1 MGMRCKS
8 LFLTA
13 CCLLCGLQVLPAM
26 DAPKAFAFVGPQY
39 IITAEVASSRSFMVN
54 FINFSDFVIVV
65 QPNDFIY
72 KAASERMYVGQV
84 YDKEFKSNRGD
95 TYRYSASVLLKG
107 HSFTGLTILGA
118 FREQDQI
125 EELSIR
131 IGAKRY
137 YLQPM
142 ERGQFEQI
150 AARVGN
156 LDLNSASPKA
166 ELVAANI
173 PEVGTVTT
181 TDGTA
186 EWDRDWKAL
195 LKPDGTNPPK
205 LIERPEITPTEEA
218 KRAKAYGRVRLS
230 ALITRNGTI
239 QDLRVDK
246 GLGHGMDERITEAI
260 LNSWVFLP
268 ATRNGEVLEATIYF
282 DVDFPPPATPK

>member
-1 MGMRCKS
+1 M
-8 LFLTA
+8 
-13 CCLLCGLQVLPAM
+13 Q
-26 DAPKAFAFVGPQY
+26 APRAFAFVSPQY
-39 IITAEVASSRSFMVN
+39 IITAEIASPRSFTVN

-72 KAASERMYVGQV
+72 KTASERIYIGQV

-125 EELSIR
+125 VELSIR

-142 ERGQFEQI
+142 EKGQFEQI
-150 AARVGN
+150 AARVGG
-156 LDLNSASPKA
+156 LDLNSGSAKL
-166 ELVAANI
+166 ELAAANI
-173 PEVGTVTT
+173 PEVGTFTT

-186 EWDRDWKAL
+186 EWDRDWKSL

-218 KRAKAYGRVRLS
+218 RRARAYGRVRLS

-239 QDLRVDK
+239 QDLRVEK
-246 GLGHGMDERITEAI
+246 GLGHGMNERITEAI
-260 LNSWVFLP
+260 LNSWIFLP
-268 ATRNGEVLEATIYF
+268 ATRNGEVLETTIYF